1 MPVNDIANESVLP
14 VHPIGFPEHI
24 LFGVL
29 KNLRLL
35 LFIQV
40 IAFVQG
46 FLDTDPA
53 IDFPSAW
60 GIDPIAGFFGFFAE
74 LEFSPVVQG
83 IKLREQFDQ
92 FVFHAYLL

>member
-14 VHPIGFPEHI
+14 VHPVGFPEHI

-29 KNLRLL
+29 QNLRFL

-53 IDFPSAW
+53 IDFPSA
-60 GIDPIAGFFGFFAE
+60 
-74 LEFSPVVQG
+74 
-83 IKLREQFDQ
+83 
-92 FVFHAYLL
+92 

>member
-14 VHPIGFPEHI
+14 VHPVGFTEHI

-29 KNLRLL
+29 QNLRLL

-53 IDFPSAW
+53 IDFPSA
-60 GIDPIAGFFGFFAE
+60 
-74 LEFSPVVQG
+74 
-83 IKLREQFDQ
+83 
-92 FVFHAYLL
+92 